1 MTGILII
8 DDEAGIRRTLASIL
22 EDEGYRVIT
31 AEDAVLGLEILEKE
45 RIDLVF
51 LDVLLPKMGGI
62 EALEKIRREKPDI
75 EVVVISGHAN
85 VDMAVRAVKLGAFD
99 FLEKP
104 LSLDKV
110 LTVCRNA
117 VTLREL
123 REENRA
129 LKKKSAFPGDELVGT
144 SAAINRVRSLIRQA
158 AASDARIL
166 VTGENGTGK
175 ELAARAIHRES
186 ARSEGPFVEVNCA
199 AIPETLIESEL
210 FGHEKG
216 AFTDAVSGRRGRFEL
231 ARGGTLFLD
240 EIGDMSLSA
249 QAKVLRAIQE
259 QKIERLGGEKTIDTD
274 VRIVTATHRDLR
286 KECEE
291 GRFRQDLFFRL
302 NVIPIHIPPLRER
315 PEDVPLLL
323 FHFLK
328 TLNVEADF
336 DGEALRFLH
345 TYFWPGNVRELKNL
359 AERIAVMHR
368 GSLVSGEALKDLLQ
382 IFGAAR
388 RPEGIGDRKAG
399 ENSPETAFRR
409 ILDLNF
415 NDAKNSFEK
424 CYLEFQLSKHC
435 GIIARAAE
443 AIGIYPSNLH
453 AKIKKH
459 GISAGTG
466 GNQNGGGANSEE
478 STKEKR

>member
-22 EDEGYRVIT
+22 EDEGYRVFT
-31 AEDAVLGLEILEKE
+31 AEDAILGLNMLEKE

-51 LDVLLPKMGGI
+51 LDVLLPKMGGM
-62 EALEKIRREKPDI
+62 EALEKIRQERPGI
-75 EVVVISGHAN
+75 EVIVISGHAN

-117 VTLREL
+117 VTLRKL

-129 LKKKSAFPGDELVGT
+129 LKKKSRPGKDELVGT
-144 SAAINRVRSLIRQA
+144 SAAMNQVRSLIRQA

-166 VTGENGTGK
+166 VIGENGTGK
-175 ELAARAIHRES
+175 GLVARAVHEES
-186 ARSEGPFVEVNCA
+186 SRAEGPFVEVNCA

-231 ARGGTLFLD
+231 AHGGTLFLD

-259 QKIERLGGEKTIDTD
+259 QKIERLGGEKTVNTD
-274 VRIVTATHRDLR
+274 VRIVAATHRDLR

-302 NVIPIHIPPLRER
+302 NVIPIRVPPLRER
-315 PEDVPLLL
+315 PEDIPLLL

-328 TLNVEADF
+328 TLNARTDF
-336 DGEALRFLH
+336 DEEALRFLRAH
-345 TYFWPGNVRELKNL
+345 PWPGNVRELRNL
-359 AERIAVMHR
+359 AERIAVMYQGNR
-368 GSLVSGEALKDLLQ
+368 ISGRALEGLLQ
-382 IFGAAR
+382 ATSAAR
-388 RPEGIGDRKAG
+388 RPPEGDGGAG
-399 ENSPETAFRR
+399 KGLSPEAEDLFRH
-409 ILDLNF
+409 ILDLGF

-424 CYLEFQLSKHC
+424 YYLEFQLSKNC
-435 GIIARAAE
+435 GIISKTAE

-453 AKIKKH
+453 AKIRKH
-459 GISAGTG
+459 GISAGAG
-466 GNQNGGGANSEE
+466 GSQGGGTNSGENV
-478 STKEKR
+478 